1 MSKTNNENIRCSF
14 CGREKKDVN
23 VLIAGITGHI
33 CDSCISQASAIVQ
46 EDAGVK
52 NHQEI
57 ESTLKL
63 LKPLEIIE
71 HLNEYVIGQEDAKK
85 VLAVA
90 VYNHYKRLL
99 HKEVDSEVEIEKSN
113 VILVGETGTGKTL
126 LAKSIAK
133 LLNVPFCIADATV
146 LTEAGYV
153 GEDVESILSRLLQ
166 AADFDVD
173 SAERGIVF
181 IDEIDK
187 VARKSDNPSITRDVS
202 GEGVQQAML
211 KLLEGTIVGVPPQGG
226 RKHPEQKM
234 TQVDTK
240 NILFI
245 CGGAFDGIQKII
257 ERRVKTQS
265 IGFGAGS
272 ELAEIKQNILS
283 YVNQLD
289 IKTYGLIPELIGR
302 FPVLTYLNPLN
313 KETLISILTEPKNS
327 LLKQYC
333 KLFEFDGIELNVND
347 DVLEFIVD
355 KAIELKLGARGLRS
369 ICEAILTDAM
379 FNAPSMEVKKL
390 DITLDYAKE
399 QFGNSKVSKLKVA

>member
-211 KLLEGTIVGVPPQGG
+211 KLLEGAVVSVPPQGG

-234 TQVDTK
+234 IQIQTK
-240 NILFI
+240 NILFV
-245 CGGAFDGIQKII
+245 CGGAFDGIKKII
-257 ERRVKTQS
+257 ERRVKTQA
-265 IGFGAGS
+265 IGFNSADNAMKND
-272 ELAEIKQNILS
+272 ENLLS

-289 IKTYGLIPELIGR
+289 IKKYGLIPELIGR
-302 FPVLTYLNPLN
+302 FPVLTYLNPLDE
-313 KETLISILTEPKNS
+313 KTLRLILSDPKNA
-327 LLKQYC
+327 LVKQYK
-333 KLFEFDGIELNVND
+333 KLFELDNIELKIED
-347 DVLEFIVD
+347 KVLDYIVE

-379 FNAPSMEVKKL
+379 FDAPSLEVKEMTIDL
-390 DITLDYAKE
+390 AYAKE
-399 QFGNSKVSKLKVA
+399 KFSKSKISKLKVA